1 MKAVNLIPAE
11 LRRGDSSA
19 GHSGGLVYVVLG
31 SLAVLVVLMAAW
43 AGLGKVTSERKA
55 EAAVLQ
61 AEAVKLEAR
70 AGELA
75 HYEAAA
81 AAARDRVAK
90 VRTLATSRFEWA
102 HTFREVSRILPNE
115 AWVTTMVGT
124 VASTVGING
133 GSNPLRASEAAP
145 ALELAGCTRR
155 QDSVAKLIAQLRA
168 MDGVTRVALSSSEKN
183 EQAASSNG
191 APPTGNDCRGGSER
205 PQFNLVVF
213 FRPTGQAAVAGGTAA
228 TGATPPGAA
237 PTPAPAGG
245 ANGTATT
252 PAPASGAPAPG
263 ATPPASGTTPSASG
277 SGTSPTPS
285 TSTGAAQ

>member
-11 LRRGDSSA
+11 LRRGDSSG

-43 AGLGKVTSERKA
+43 AGLGKVTNERKA

-81 AAARDRVAK
+81 AAARDRVTK

-145 ALELAGCTRR
+145 ALELSGCTRR

-191 APPTGNDCRGGSER
+191 AAPTGNDCRGGSER

-213 FRPTGQAAVAGGTAA
+213 FRPTGQTAVAGGTAA

-237 PTPAPAGG
+237 PAPAAGG
-245 ANGTATT
+245 AATT
-252 PAPASGAPAPG
+252 PAPAAGAPASGSTP
-263 ATPPASGTTPSASG
+263 PPASGTTGASDG
-277 SGTSPTPS
+277 GTSTTPS

>member
-11 LRRGDSSA
+11 LRRGDSSG

-43 AGLGKVTSERKA
+43 AGLGKVTNERKA

-75 HYEAAA
+75 HDEAAA
-81 AAARDRVAK
+81 AAARDRVSK

-145 ALELAGCTRR
+145 ALELSGCTRR

-191 APPTGNDCRGGSER
+191 AAPTGNDCRGGSER

-213 FRPTGQAAVAGGTAA
+213 FRPTGQTAVAGGTAA

-237 PTPAPAGG
+237 PAPAAGG
-245 ANGTATT
+245 AATT
-252 PAPASGAPAPG
+252 PAPAAGAPASGSTP
-263 ATPPASGTTPSASG
+263 PPASGTTGASDG
-277 SGTSPTPS
+277 GTSTTPS